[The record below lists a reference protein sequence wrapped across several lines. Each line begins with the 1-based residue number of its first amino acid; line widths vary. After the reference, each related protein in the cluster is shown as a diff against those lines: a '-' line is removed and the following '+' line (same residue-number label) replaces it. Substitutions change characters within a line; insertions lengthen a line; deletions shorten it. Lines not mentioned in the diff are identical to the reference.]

1 MQQISKISII
11 IPTYQEGS
19 NIGDLVSYLVR
30 HSKGHESEVL
40 VIDGGSTDGTFK
52 NAEEAGAKVV
62 LSPRKGRASQLNH
75 GAEVASGDILY
86 FLHADAFPPSSFLDD
101 IKGALKL
108 GYDFG
113 NFRQKI
119 QSENK
124 WVKINSYAS
133 RFNRIISSGGDQSL
147 FIRRSLFEK
156 LDGYRED
163 YLMME
168 DYEFFKRARKKGES
182 IKIPKSLKVL
192 DRKYQYN
199 SFLRVNLSNIAIF
212 GMYTLGVHPNRLYP
226 LYKRWIKGPRYSEL
240 K

>member
-1 MQQISKISII
+1 MSKISII

-19 NIGDLVSYLVR
+19 DIGDLVSYLVN
-30 HSKGHESEVL
+30 HGKSHDCEIL
-40 VIDGGSTDGTFK
+40 VVDGGSTDATFQ
-52 NAEEAGAKVV
+52 NAERAGAKVV
-62 LSPRKGRASQLNH
+62 LSPEKGRAAQLNY
-75 GAEVASGDILY
+75 GADVATGDIFY

-108 GYDFG
+108 GYHFG

-147 FIRRSLFEK
+147 FMRRSLFEE
-156 LDGYRED
+156 LGGYRED
-163 YLMME
+163 YKLME

-182 IKIPKSLKVL
+182 IKIPKSLSVL

>member
-1 MQQISKISII
+1 MPEISII
-11 IPTYQEGS
+11 IPTYQEAAS
-19 NIGDLVSYLVR
+19 IGDLVRYLLLCSR
-30 HSKGHESEVL
+30 NHDAEVL
-40 VIDGGSTDGTFK
+40 VVDGGSSDDTCTHAG
-52 NAEEAGAKVV
+52 EAGARV
-62 LSPRKGRASQLNH
+62 LISPRKGRAAQLNH
-75 GAEVASGDILY
+75 GAAMAEGKVLY

-101 IKGALKL
+101 IQGALKL

-113 NFRQKI
+113 NFRQQI
-119 QSENK
+119 QSNNK

-147 FIRRSLFEK
+147 FIRRSLFEE

-168 DYEFFKRARKKGES
+168 DYEFFKRARQKGEQ

-192 DRKYQYN
+192 DRKYKYN

-212 GMYTLGVHPNRLYP
+212 TMYSLGVHPNKLYP
-226 LYKRWIKGPRYSEL
+226 LYKKWIKGPRYSEL